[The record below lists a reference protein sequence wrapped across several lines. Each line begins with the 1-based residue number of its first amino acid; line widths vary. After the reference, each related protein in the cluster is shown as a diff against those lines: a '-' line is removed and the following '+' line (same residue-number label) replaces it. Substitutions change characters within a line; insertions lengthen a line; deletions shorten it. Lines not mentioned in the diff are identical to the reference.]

1 MKEFILYIYIYIYLI
16 YFLRFSDSSTM
27 GNTQLYLLSLIVAL
41 LFITVYAEPLPEGEP
56 EGEPESGAEPE
67 AGANSEPEHNSASL
81 SYVHGLTAIVSF
93 LAYAMLK

>member
-1 MKEFILYIYIYIYLI
+1 MNSFCFRTKIYRYLI

-81 SYVHGLTAIVSF
+81 SYAHGLTAIVSF